1 MSSSKT
7 LTNDGGKEDA
17 GPEMVNGVSRE
28 TTENGDMER
37 PSGERGR
44 RIQVGVTPQWL
55 TILRITLSYL
65 HLY

>member
-37 PSGERGR
+37 PSRERGR
-44 RIQVGVTPQWL
+44 RIQVGVIPRGTRVWWL
-55 TILRITLSYL
+55 TI
-65 HLY
+65 

>member
-17 GPEMVNGVSRE
+17 GPDLVNGVSRE

-37 PSGERGR
+37 PSRERGR

-55 TILRITLSYL
+55 TI
-65 HLY
+65 